1 MKRELSFLLAV
12 SLAASLTGCAAAAAT
27 DSTATVLSGSAAAEA
42 TSYNAADALTLT
54 FTDSGITGSGSGVE
68 ISGTA
73 LTISEPGTYLLTGS
87 CADGSVKVKK
97 GTAGV
102 TLILSDLSL
111 TSSTTAPITCGKSSV
126 VTIVAADGTT
136 NTLTDA
142 AQNNDTDY
150 PTNTDDENAV
160 IKGKDGA
167 QVVLCGSGS
176 LTLNANGKNGIK
188 SGTTDS
194 ETAQDAFLTIREL
207 TLTINAPV
215 NDAINAEQ
223 LLNVESG
230 TLTLDAAD
238 DALHCDLVMNIGADG
253 TEGPTLTIIN
263 AYEGIEAAVLN
274 ITSGSMDITCED
286 DCLNA
291 GNSALTNYDFEINI
305 SGGTIRAYTTAGDG
319 FDSNGTMTISGGDIE
334 VWTANAADNQPLDA
348 DGGITVTG
356 GTVLAAGGSNGMG
369 MTLTAEQPYVTY
381 GSGRGGFGG
390 GFGGGFDGSFGGSF
404 GGGQRPEQGEQP
416 TDGERPKL
424 PGITDA
430 QPDNAPTPPQGGAEN
445 APQGASGTGEEG
457 TQQPPMMQPG
467 TTADTSGISLT
478 AGDAFTITDA
488 DGTAV
493 YSGTAVCNASYVFYS
508 SAALSTDAAYTLQT
522 ESASAESTA
531 QTGTSGSGMAGGM
544 GGQCPDD
551 GGQQSTDA
559 LPPEDKQNQPA

>member
-1 MKRELSFLLAV
+1 MKRELSFLLAM
-12 SLAASLTGCAAAAAT
+12 SLAASLTGCAAGTAT
-27 DSTATVLSGSAAAEA
+27 NNPDTVLSGSAAAET

-54 FTDSGITGSGSGVE
+54 FTDSSITGSGSGVE

-97 GTAGV
+97 GTADV

-126 VTIVAADGTT
+126 VTIAAADGTT

-142 AQNNDTDY
+142 AQNNDTEY
-150 PTNTDDENAV
+150 PDNTDAENAV

-194 ETAQDAFLTIREL
+194 ETAQDASLTIREL

-253 TEGPTLTIIN
+253 TDGPTLTITN
-263 AYEGIEAAVLN
+263 AYEGIEAAALN
-274 ITSGSMDITCED
+274 IASGSIDITCQD

-291 GNSALTNYDFEINI
+291 GNSSMTNYDFGINI
-305 SGGTIRAYTTAGDG
+305 SGGTLRAYTTAGDG

-356 GTVLAAGGSNGMG
+356 GTVLAAGSSGMG
-369 MTLTAEQPYVTY
+369 MTLTAEQPYVTF
-381 GSGRGGFGG
+381 GSGRGGM
-390 GFGGGFDGSFGGSF
+390 
-404 GGGQRPEQGEQP
+404 GGGQRPEPGEQP
-416 TDGERPKL
+416 TDGERPEQ
-424 PGITDA
+424 PGNTDA
-430 QPDNAPTPPQGGAEN
+430 QPDNAPTPPQAL
-445 APQGASGTGEEG
+445 EG
-457 TQQPPMMQPG
+457 TQQPPTMQPN
-467 TTADTSGISLT
+467 TNTDNSGISLT

-488 DGTAV
+488 NGTVV
-493 YSGTAVCNASYVFYS
+493 YSGTAVCNASYLFYS
-508 SAALSTDAAYTLQT
+508 SAALSTDAAYSLQT

-544 GGQCPDD
+544 GGQRPND
-551 GGQQSTDA
+551 GRQQTQNTDTF
-559 LPPEDKQNQPA
+559 PPEDKQNQPA

>member
-1 MKRELSFLLAV
+1 MKRELSFLLAM
-12 SLAASLTGCAAAAAT
+12 SLATSLTGCAAGTAA
-27 DSTATVLSGSAAAEA
+27 DNPGTVLSGSAAAET

-54 FTDSGITGSGSGVE
+54 FTDSGITGSGNGVE

-126 VTIVAADGTT
+126 VTIAAADGTT

-150 PTNTDDENAV
+150 PTNTDAENAV

-194 ETAQDAFLTIREL
+194 ETAQDASLTIREL

-253 TEGPTLTIIN
+253 TDGPTLTIIN
-263 AYEGIEAAVLN
+263 AYEGIEAAALN
-274 ITSGSMDITCED
+274 IASGNIDITCQD

-291 GNSALTNYDFEINI
+291 GNSSMTNYGFEINI
-305 SGGTIRAYTTAGDG
+305 SGGTLRAYTTAGDG
-319 FDSNGTMTISGGDIE
+319 FDSNGMMTISGGDIE

-356 GTVLAAGGSNGMG
+356 GTVLAAGSSGMG
-369 MTLTAEQPYVTY
+369 MTLTAEQPYVTF
-381 GSGRGGFGG
+381 GSGRGGM
-390 GFGGGFDGSFGGSF
+390 GGSF
-404 GGGQRPEQGEQP
+404 GGGQRPEQ
-416 TDGERPKL
+416 

-430 QPDNAPTPPQGGAEN
+430 QPDNAPTPPQGEAEN
-445 APQGASGTGEEG
+445 APQGAPGTDEEG
-457 TQQPPMMQPG
+457 TQQPPTTQPN
-467 TTADTSGISLT
+467 TNTDNSGISLT
-478 AGDAFTITDA
+478 AGDAFTIA
-488 DGTAV
+488 DSSGTTV
-493 YSGTAVCNASYVFYS
+493 YSGTAVCNASYLFYS
-508 SAALSTDAAYTLQT
+508 SAALSTDAVYTLQT

-544 GGQCPDD
+544 GGHRPND
-551 GGQQSTDA
+551 GGQQTKNTDTF
-559 LPPEDKQNQPA
+559 PPEDKQNQPA

>member
-1 MKRELSFLLAV
+1 MKRELSFLLAI
-12 SLAASLTGCAAAAAT
+12 SLAASLTGCAAATAA
-27 DSTATVLSGSAAAEA
+27 DTVLSGSVAAET
-42 TSYNAADALTLT
+42 TSYNSADALTLT

-87 CADGSVKVKK
+87 CADGSVRVKK
-97 GTAGV
+97 GTVDV

-136 NTLTDA
+136 STLTDA
-142 AQNNDTDY
+142 AQNNDTEY
-150 PTNTDDENAV
+150 PDNTDAENAV

-194 ETAQDAFLTIREL
+194 ETAQDASLTIREL

-230 TLTLDAAD
+230 TLTLDATD

-253 TEGPTLTIIN
+253 TDGPSLTIIN
-263 AYEGIEAAVLN
+263 AYEGIEAAALN
-274 ITSGSMDITCED
+274 LASGSIDITCQD

-291 GNSALTNYDFEINI
+291 GNSSLTNYDFEINI
-305 SGGTIRAYTTAGDG
+305 SGGTLRAYTTAGDG

-348 DGGITVTG
+348 DGGITVAG
-356 GTVLAAGGSNGMG
+356 GTVLAAGSSGMG
-369 MTLTAEQPYVTY
+369 ITLTAEQPYVTF
-381 GSGRGGFGG
+381 GSGRGGM
-390 GFGGGFDGSFGGSF
+390 GGSF
-404 GGGQRPEQGEQP
+404 GGGQRPEPGEQP
-416 TDGERPKL
+416 TDGERPEQ

-430 QPDNAPTPPQGGAEN
+430 QPDNAPTPPQ
-445 APQGASGTGEEG
+445 ASEG
-457 TQQPPMMQPG
+457 TQQPPTMQPN
-467 TTADTSGISLT
+467 TNTDNSGISLT

-488 DGTAV
+488 NGTVV
-493 YSGTAVCNASYVFYS
+493 YSGTAVCNASYLFYS
-508 SAALSTDAAYTLQT
+508 SGALSTDAAYTLQT
-522 ESASAESTA
+522 ESASAKSTA

-544 GGQCPDD
+544 GGQRPND
-551 GGQQSTDA
+551 GGQQTKNTDA
-559 LPPEDKQNQPA
+559 FPPEDKQNQPA

>member
-12 SLAASLTGCAAAAAT
+12 SLAASLTGCAAGTVA
-27 DSTATVLSGSAAAEA
+27 SNPGTVLSGSAAAET

-54 FTDSGITGSGSGVE
+54 FTDSGITGSGSGVK

-87 CADGSVKVKK
+87 CADGFVRVKK

-111 TSSTTAPITCGKSSV
+111 TSSSTAPISCGKSSV

-142 AQNNDTDY
+142 AQNNDTEY
-150 PTNTDDENAV
+150 PDNTDAENAV
-160 IKGKDGA
+160 IKSKDGA

-194 ETAQDAFLTIREL
+194 ETAQDASLTIREL

-253 TEGPTLTIIN
+253 TDGPTLTIIN
-263 AYEGIEAAVLN
+263 AYEGIEAAALN
-274 ITSGSMDITCED
+274 IASGSIDITCQD

-291 GNSALTNYDFEINI
+291 GNSSLTNYDFEINI
-305 SGGTIRAYTTAGDG
+305 SGGTLRAYTTAGDG

-356 GTVLAAGGSNGMG
+356 GTVLAAGSSGMG
-369 MTLTAEQPYVTY
+369 MTLTAEQPYVTF
-381 GSGRGGFGG
+381 GSGRGGM
-390 GFGGGFDGSFGGSF
+390 
-404 GGGQRPEQGEQP
+404 GGGQRPEPGEQP
-416 TDGERPKL
+416 ADGERPEQ

-430 QPDNAPTPPQGGAEN
+430 HPDNAPTPPQGEAEN
-445 APQGASGTGEEG
+445 APQGAPGTGEEG
-457 TQQPPMMQPG
+457 TQQPPTMQPD
-467 TTADTSGISLT
+467 TTADNSGISLT

-488 DGTAV
+488 NGTVV
-493 YSGTAVCNASYVFYS
+493 YSGTAVCNASYLFYS
-508 SAALSTDAAYTLQT
+508 SGALSTDAAYSLQT

-544 GGQCPDD
+544 GGQSPND
-551 GGQQSTDA
+551 GRQQTKNTDTF
-559 LPPEDKQNQPA
+559 PPEDKQNQPA

>member
-12 SLAASLTGCAAAAAT
+12 SLAASLTGCAAGTAT

-42 TSYNAADALTLT
+42 TFYNAADALTLT

-150 PTNTDDENAV
+150 PTNTDAENAV

-176 LTLNANGKNGIK
+176 LTVNANGKNGIK

-194 ETAQDAFLTIREL
+194 ETAQDASLMIREL

-253 TEGPTLTIIN
+253 TEGPTLTITN
-263 AYEGIEAAVLN
+263 AYEGIEAAALN
-274 ITSGSMDITCED
+274 IASGSIDITCED

-291 GNSALTNYDFEINI
+291 GNSSLTNYDFEINI
-305 SGGTIRAYTTAGDG
+305 SGGTLRAYTTAGDG

-348 DGGITVTG
+348 DGGITLTG

-381 GSGRGGFGG
+381 GNGRGGMGG
-390 GFGGGFDGSFGGSF
+390 GFGGGFDGSF

-416 TDGERPKL
+416 TDGERPTL
-424 PGITDA
+424 PGSTDA
-430 QPDNAPTPPQGGAEN
+430 QPGNAPAPPQGETEN
-445 APQGASGTGEEG
+445 APQGTPGAGEEG
-457 TQQPPMMQPG
+457 TQQPPMMQTD
-467 TTADTSGISLT
+467 TTADSSGISLT

-493 YSGTAVCNASYVFYS
+493 YSGTAVCNASYLFYS

-544 GGQCPDD
+544 SGQRPDD
-551 GGQQSTDA
+551 GGQQNTDA
-559 LPPEDKQNQPA
+559 LPPEDKQNLPA

>member
-1 MKRELSFLLAV
+1 MKRELSFLLAM
-12 SLAASLTGCAAAAAT
+12 SLAASLAGCAAAAAA
-27 DSTATVLSGSAAAEA
+27 DSTATVLSGSAAAET

-54 FTDSGITGSGSGVE
+54 FTDSGITGSGSGVV

-150 PTNTDDENAV
+150 PDNTDAENAV

-194 ETAQDAFLTIREL
+194 ETAQDASLTIREL
-207 TLTINAPV
+207 TLTIIAPV

-253 TEGPTLTIIN
+253 TEGPTLTIAN
-263 AYEGIEAAVLN
+263 AYEGIEAAALN
-274 ITSGSMDITCED
+274 IASGSIDITCQD

-291 GNSALTNYDFEINI
+291 GNSSLTNYDFEINI
-305 SGGTIRAYTTAGDG
+305 SGGALRAYTTSGDG

-348 DGGITVTG
+348 DGGITLTG
-356 GTVLAAGGSNGMG
+356 GTVLAAGGSSGMG
-369 MTLTAEQPYVTY
+369 ITLTAEQPYVTF
-381 GSGRGGFGG
+381 GNGRGGMGG
-390 GFGGGFDGSFGGSF
+390 GF

-416 TDGERPKL
+416 TDGERPEL
-424 PGITDA
+424 PGSTDA
-430 QPDNAPTPPQGGAEN
+430 QPDGAPTPPQGGAEN
-445 APQGASGTGEEG
+445 APQGAPGAGEEG
-457 TQQPPMMQPG
+457 TQQPPMMQTD
-467 TTADTSGISLT
+467 TTADGSGISLT

-488 DGTAV
+488 DGAAV
-493 YSGTAVCNASYVFYS
+493 YSGTAVCNASYLFYS
-508 SAALSTDAAYTLQT
+508 SAELSTDAAYTLQT

-544 GGQCPDD
+544 GGQRPDD
-551 GGQQSTDA
+551 GGQQNTDA

>member
-12 SLAASLTGCAAAAAT
+12 SLAASLAGCAAAAAA
-27 DSTATVLSGSAAAEA
+27 DSTATVLSGSAAAET

-126 VTIVAADGTT
+126 VTIVAADGTA
-136 NTLTDA
+136 NALTDA
-142 AQNNDTDY
+142 ARNNDTDH
-150 PTNTDDENAV
+150 PNNTDAENAV

-176 LTLNANGKNGIK
+176 LILNANGKNGIK

-194 ETAQDAFLTIREL
+194 ETAQDASLTIREL

-253 TEGPTLTIIN
+253 TEGPTLTIAN
-263 AYEGIEAAVLN
+263 AYEGIEAAALN
-274 ITSGSMDITCED
+274 IASGSIDITCED

-291 GNSALTNYDFEINI
+291 GNSSLTNYDFEINI

-348 DGGITVTG
+348 DGGITLTG

-381 GSGRGGFGG
+381 GSGRGGMGG
-390 GFGGGFDGSFGGSF
+390 GFGGSF

-416 TDGERPKL
+416 TNGERPTL
-424 PGITDA
+424 PDSTDA
-430 QPDNAPTPPQGGAEN
+430 QPDSAPTPPQGEAEN
-445 APQGASGTGEEG
+445 APQGAPGAGEEG
-457 TQQPPMMQPG
+457 TQQPPMMQTD
-467 TTADTSGISLT
+467 TTADSSGISLT

-488 DGTAV
+488 DGAAV

-522 ESASAESTA
+522 ESASAKSTA

-544 GGQCPDD
+544 GGQRPDD
-551 GGQQSTDA
+551 GGQQNTDA

>member
-12 SLAASLTGCAAAAAT
+12 SLAASLTGCAAAAAA
-27 DSTATVLSGSAAAEA
+27 DSTATVLSGSAAVET

-136 NTLTDA
+136 NTLIDA

-150 PTNTDDENAV
+150 PDNTDAENAV

-176 LTLNANGKNGIK
+176 LTVNANGKNGIK

-194 ETAQDAFLTIREL
+194 ETAQDASLTIREL
-207 TLTINAPV
+207 TLTINTPV

-253 TEGPTLTIIN
+253 TEGPTLTITN

-274 ITSGSMDITCED
+274 IASGSMDITCED

-348 DGGITVTG
+348 DGSITVTG

-381 GSGRGGFGG
+381 DSGRGSMGG
-390 GFGGGFDGSFGGSF
+390 GFGGFDGSF

-416 TDGERPKL
+416 TDGERPEL
-424 PGITDA
+424 PGSTDA

-445 APQGASGTGEEG
+445 APQGTPDMGGDGA
-457 TQQPPMMQPG
+457 QQPPMMQTD
-467 TTADTSGISLT
+467 TTADSSGISLT
-478 AGDAFTITDA
+478 AGDAFTITDT

-493 YSGTAVCNASYVFYS
+493 YSGTAVCNAGYVFYS
-508 SAALSTDAAYTLQT
+508 SAALSTDTAYTLQT

-544 GGQCPDD
+544 GGQRPDG
-551 GGQQSTDA
+551 GGQQNADA

>member
-1 MKRELSFLLAV
+1 MKRELSFLLAM
-12 SLAASLTGCAAAAAT
+12 SLAASLTGCAAATAANT
-27 DSTATVLSGSAAAEA
+27 PDTVLSGSTAAEA
-42 TSYNAADALTLT
+42 TSYNVADALTLT

-68 ISGTA
+68 INGTA

-97 GTAGV
+97 GTADV

-111 TSSTTAPITCGKSSV
+111 TSSSTAPITCGKSSV
-126 VTIVAADGTT
+126 VTIAAADGTT

-142 AQNNDTDY
+142 AQNNDTEY
-150 PTNTDDENAV
+150 PDNTDAENAV
-160 IKGKDGA
+160 IKSKDGA

-194 ETAQDAFLTIREL
+194 ETAQDASLTIREL

-223 LLNVESG
+223 LLNAESG

-253 TEGPTLTIIN
+253 TDGPTLTILN
-263 AYEGIEAAVLN
+263 AYEGIEAAALN
-274 ITSGSMDITCED
+274 IASGSIDITSQD

-291 GNSALTNYDFEINI
+291 GNSSLTNYGFEINI
-305 SGGTIRAYTTAGDG
+305 SGGTLRAYTTAGDG

-334 VWTANAADNQPLDA
+334 VWTSNATDNQPLDA

-369 MTLTAEQPYVTY
+369 LTLTAEQPYVTF
-381 GSGRGGFGG
+381 GSGRGGMGG
-390 GFGGGFDGSFGGSF
+390 GF
-404 GGGQRPEQGEQP
+404 GGGQRPEAGEQP
-416 TDGERPKL
+416 TDGERPEQ
-424 PGITDA
+424 PGSTDA
-430 QPDNAPTPPQGGAEN
+430 RPDSTPTPQQGEAEN
-445 APQGASGTGEEG
+445 TPQGAPVTAAEG
-457 TQQPPMMQPG
+457 SQQPPMMQP
-467 TTADTSGISLT
+467 DTNTDITGVSLT
-478 AGDAFTITDA
+478 AGSDFTVTDA
-488 DGTAV
+488 NGTAV
-493 YSGTAVCNASYVFYS
+493 YSGTAVCNAGYVFYS

-522 ESASAESTA
+522 ESASVESTA

-544 GGQCPDD
+544 GGQRPNDS
-551 GGQQSTDA
+551 GQQTQNIDA

>member
-12 SLAASLTGCAAAAAT
+12 SLAASLTGCAAGTAT
-27 DSTATVLSGSAAAEA
+27 NNPGTVLSGSDAAET
-42 TSYNAADALTLT
+42 TSYHAADALTLT

-87 CADGSVKVKK
+87 CTDGSVKVKK
-97 GTAGV
+97 GTADV

-126 VTIVAADGTT
+126 VTMVAADGTT

-142 AQNNDTDY
+142 AQNNDTEY
-150 PTNTDDENAV
+150 PDNTDAENAV

-188 SGTTDS
+188 SGTADS
-194 ETAQDAFLTIREL
+194 ETAQDASLTIREL

-230 TLTLDAAD
+230 TLTLNAAD
-238 DALHCDLVMNIGADG
+238 DALHCDLVMNIGAVG
-253 TEGPTLTIIN
+253 TEGPTLAITN
-263 AYEGIEAAVLN
+263 AYEGIEAAALN
-274 ITSGSMDITCED
+274 IASGDIDITCQD

-291 GNSALTNYDFEINI
+291 GNSSLTNYDFEINI

-348 DGGITVTG
+348 DGSITVTG
-356 GTVLAAGGSNGMG
+356 GTVLAAGGSSGMG
-369 MTLTAEQPYVTY
+369 TTLTAEQPYVTY
-381 GSGRGGFGG
+381 GSSRGGMGG
-390 GFGGGFDGSFGGSF
+390 GF
-404 GGGQRPEQGEQP
+404 GGGQRPEPGEQP
-416 TDGERPKL
+416 QRSEQ
-424 PGITDA
+424 PGSTDA
-430 QPDNAPTPPQGGAEN
+430 QPDNAPAPPQGEA
-445 APQGASGTGEEG
+445 TEG
-457 TQQPPMMQPG
+457 TQQPPMMQPDTG
-467 TTADTSGISLT
+467 TDNSGINLT

-493 YSGTAVCNASYVFYS
+493 YSGTAMCNASYLFYS
-508 SAALSTDAAYTLQT
+508 SSALSTDAAYTLQT
-522 ESASAESTA
+522 ESASVESAA
-531 QTGTSGSGMAGGM
+531 QTGTSGMANGM
-544 GGQCPDD
+544 GGQRPND
-551 GGQQSTDA
+551 GGQQTQNTAA
-559 LPPEDKQNQPA
+559 LPSEDKQNQPA

>member
-12 SLAASLTGCAAAAAT
+12 SLAASLTGCAAGTVAGNP
-27 DSTATVLSGSAAAEA
+27 DTVLSGSAAAET

-97 GTAGV
+97 GTADV

-126 VTIVAADGTT
+126 VTIVSADGTT

-142 AQNNDTDY
+142 AQNNDTEY
-150 PTNTDDENAV
+150 PDNTDAENAV

-188 SGTTDS
+188 SGTADS
-194 ETAQDAFLTIREL
+194 ETAQDASLTIREL

-253 TEGPTLTIIN
+253 TDGPTLTIIN
-263 AYEGIEAAVLN
+263 AYEGIEAAALN
-274 ITSGSMDITCED
+274 IASGSIDITCQD

-291 GNSALTNYDFEINI
+291 GNSSLTNYGFEINI
-305 SGGTIRAYTTAGDG
+305 SGGTLRAYTTAGDG

-356 GTVLAAGGSNGMG
+356 GTVLAAGSSSGMG
-369 MTLTAEQPYVTY
+369 MTLTAEQPYVTF
-381 GSGRGGFGG
+381 GSGRGGM
-390 GFGGGFDGSFGGSF
+390 GGSF
-404 GGGQRPEQGEQP
+404 GGGQRPEPGEQP
-416 TDGERPKL
+416 ADGERPEQ

-430 QPDNAPTPPQGGAEN
+430 QPDNAPTPPQGEAEN
-445 APQGASGTGEEG
+445 APQGAPGTGEEG
-457 TQQPPMMQPG
+457 TQQPPTMQPNTNTDSAG
-467 TTADTSGISLT
+467 VSLT

-493 YSGTAVCNASYVFYS
+493 YSGTAVCNASYLFYS
-508 SAALSTDAAYTLQT
+508 SAALSTDAVYTLQT

-544 GGQCPDD
+544 GGQRPND
-551 GGQQSTDA
+551 GRQQTQNTDTF
-559 LPPEDKQNQPA
+559 PPEDKQNQPA

>member
-12 SLAASLTGCAAAAAT
+12 SLAASLTGCAAATAT
-27 DSTATVLSGSAAAEA
+27 DSTGTVLSGSAAAEA

-102 TLILSDLSL
+102 TLILSDLNL

-150 PTNTDDENAV
+150 PTNTDAENAV

-194 ETAQDAFLTIREL
+194 ETAQDASLTIREL
-207 TLTINAPV
+207 ALTINAPV

-253 TEGPTLTIIN
+253 TEGPTLTITN
-263 AYEGIEAAVLN
+263 AYEGIEAVALN
-274 ITSGSMDITCED
+274 IASGSINITCED

-291 GNSALTNYDFEINI
+291 GNSSLTNYDFEINI

-381 GSGRGGFGG
+381 GSGRGGM
-390 GFGGGFDGSFGGSF
+390 GGGFD
-404 GGGQRPEQGEQP
+404 GGQRPEQGEQP
-416 TDGERPKL
+416 ADGERPEL
-424 PGITDA
+424 PGSTDA
-430 QPDNAPTPPQGGAEN
+430 QPDNIPTPPQGGAEN
-445 APQGASGTGEEG
+445 APQGAPGAGEEG
-457 TQQPPMMQPG
+457 AQQPPMMQTN
-467 TTADTSGISLT
+467 TTADSSGISLT

-522 ESASAESTA
+522 ESVSAESTA

-544 GGQCPDD
+544 GGQRPDD

>member
-12 SLAASLTGCAAAAAT
+12 SLAASLTGCAAATAA
-27 DSTATVLSGSAAAEA
+27 DSTATVLSGSAAAET

-54 FTDSGITGSGSGVE
+54 FTDSGITGSGVE

-150 PTNTDDENAV
+150 PTNTDAENAV
-160 IKGKDGA
+160 IKGRDGA

-194 ETAQDAFLTIREL
+194 ETAQDASLTIREL

-238 DALHCDLVMNIGADG
+238 DALHCDLVMNIGSDG
-253 TEGPTLTIIN
+253 TEGPTITITN
-263 AYEGIEAAVLN
+263 AYEGIEAAALN
-274 ITSGSMDITCED
+274 IASGDIDITCED

-291 GNSALTNYDFEINI
+291 GNSSLTNYDFEINI

-381 GSGRGGFGG
+381 GSGRGGM
-390 GFGGGFDGSFGGSF
+390 GGGFDG
-404 GGGQRPEQGEQP
+404 GQRPEAGEQP
-416 TDGERPKL
+416 ADGERPEL
-424 PGITDA
+424 PGSTDA

-445 APQGASGTGEEG
+445 APQGAPGTGEEG
-457 TQQPPMMQPG
+457 AQQPPMMQTD
-467 TTADTSGISLT
+467 TTADSSGISLT

-488 DGTAV
+488 DGAAV
-493 YSGTAVCNASYVFYS
+493 YSGTAVCNASYAFYS

-522 ESASAESTA
+522 ASASAESTA
-531 QTGTSGSGMAGGM
+531 QTGTSASGMAGGM
-544 GGQCPDD
+544 GGQRPND
-551 GGQQSTDA
+551 GGQQNTDA
-559 LPPEDKQNQPA
+559 LPTEDNQNQPA

>member
-12 SLAASLTGCAAAAAT
+12 SLAASLTGCAAATAT
-27 DSTATVLSGSAAAEA
+27 DSTSTVLSGSAAAET

-68 ISGTA
+68 ISGTS

-150 PTNTDDENAV
+150 PTNTDAENAV

-194 ETAQDAFLTIREL
+194 ETAQDASLTIREL

-215 NDAINAEQ
+215 NDAVNAEQ

-253 TEGPTLTIIN
+253 TEGPTLTITN
-263 AYEGIEAAVLN
+263 AYEGIEAAALN
-274 ITSGSMDITCED
+274 IASGSMDITCED

-291 GNSALTNYDFEINI
+291 GNSSLTNYDFEINI

-319 FDSNGTMTISGGDIE
+319 FDSNGTMTISGGGIE

-381 GSGRGGFGG
+381 GSGRSGMGG
-390 GFGGGFDGSFGGSF
+390 GFGGF

-416 TDGERPKL
+416 ADGERPEL
-424 PGITDA
+424 PGSTDA
-430 QPDNAPTPPQGGAEN
+430 QPDNIPTPPQGGAEN
-445 APQGASGTGEEG
+445 APQGAPGAGEEG
-457 TQQPPMMQPG
+457 AQQPPMMQPD

-488 DGTAV
+488 DGADV

-522 ESASAESTA
+522 ESATAESTA

-544 GGQCPDD
+544 GGQRPDD
-551 GGQQSTDA
+551 GGQQNTDA

>member
-1 MKRELSFLLAV
+1 MKRELSFLLAM
-12 SLAASLTGCAAAAAT
+12 SLAASLTGCAAGTVA
-27 DSTATVLSGSAAAEA
+27 SNPGTVLSGSAAAET

-68 ISGTA
+68 INGTA
-73 LTISEPGTYLLTGS
+73 LTISESGTYLLTGS

-97 GTAGV
+97 GTADV

-126 VTIVAADGTT
+126 VTIAAADGTT

-150 PTNTDDENAV
+150 PTNTDAENAV

-188 SGTTDS
+188 SGTADS
-194 ETAQDAFLTIREL
+194 ETAQDASLTIREL

-253 TEGPTLTIIN
+253 TDGPTLTIIN
-263 AYEGIEAAVLN
+263 AYEGIEAVALN
-274 ITSGSMDITCED
+274 IASGNIDITCQD

-291 GNSALTNYDFEINI
+291 GNSSLTNYDFEINI
-305 SGGTIRAYTTAGDG
+305 FGGTLRAYTTAGDG

-356 GTVLAAGGSNGMG
+356 GTILAAGSSSGMG
-369 MTLTAEQPYVTY
+369 MTLTAEQPYVAF
-381 GSGRGGFGG
+381 GSGRGGM
-390 GFGGGFDGSFGGSF
+390 
-404 GGGQRPEQGEQP
+404 GGGQRPEQ
-416 TDGERPKL
+416 

-430 QPDNAPTPPQGGAEN
+430 QPDNAPTPPQGEAEN
-445 APQGASGTGEEG
+445 APQGAPGTGEEG
-457 TQQPPMMQPG
+457 THQPPTMQPN
-467 TTADTSGISLT
+467 TNTDNSGISLT

-493 YSGTAVCNASYVFYS
+493 YSGTAVCNASYLFYS
-508 SAALSTDAAYTLQT
+508 SGALSTDAAYTLQT

-544 GGQCPDD
+544 GGQRPND
-551 GGQQSTDA
+551 GGQQTQNTDTF
-559 LPPEDKQNQPA
+559 PPEDKQNQPA

>member
-1 MKRELSFLLAV
+1 MKRELSFLLAM
-12 SLAASLTGCAAAAAT
+12 SLAASLTGCAAGTVA
-27 DSTATVLSGSAAAEA
+27 SNPGTVLSGSATAET

-68 ISGTA
+68 INGTA
-73 LTISEPGTYLLTGS
+73 LTISEPGTYLLTGN

-111 TSSTTAPITCGKSSV
+111 TSSSTAPITCGKFSV

-142 AQNNDTDY
+142 AQNNDTEY
-150 PTNTDDENAV
+150 PDNTDAENAV

-194 ETAQDAFLTIREL
+194 ETAQDASLTIREL

-215 NDAINAEQ
+215 NDSINAEQ

-238 DALHCDLVMNIGADG
+238 DALHCDLVMNIGAND
-253 TEGPTLTIIN
+253 TEGPTITIAN
-263 AYEGIEAAVLN
+263 AYEGIEAAALN
-274 ITSGSMDITCED
+274 IASGSIDITCQD

-291 GNSALTNYDFEINI
+291 GNSSLTNYDFEINI
-305 SGGTIRAYTTAGDG
+305 SGGTLRAYTTAGDG

-356 GTVLAAGGSNGMG
+356 GTVLAAGSSSGMG
-369 MTLTAEQPYVTY
+369 MTLTAEQPYVTF
-381 GSGRGGFGG
+381 GNGRGGMGG
-390 GFGGGFDGSFGGSF
+390 GF
-404 GGGQRPEQGEQP
+404 GGGQRPEPGEQP
-416 TDGERPKL
+416 ADGERPEQ

-430 QPDNAPTPPQGGAEN
+430 QPDNAPTPPQ
-445 APQGASGTGEEG
+445 ASEG
-457 TQQPPMMQPG
+457 TQQPPTMQPD
-467 TTADTSGISLT
+467 TTADGSGISLT
-478 AGDAFTITDA
+478 AGSDFTVTDA
-488 DGTAV
+488 SGTAV
-493 YSGTAVCNASYVFYS
+493 YSGTAVCNASYLFYS
-508 SAALSTDAAYTLQT
+508 SAALSTAAAYTLQT

-544 GGQCPDD
+544 GGQRPKD
-551 GGQQSTDA
+551 GRQQTQNTDA
-559 LPPEDKQNQPA
+559 FPPEDKQNQPA

>member
-12 SLAASLTGCAAAAAT
+12 SLAAFLTGCAAGTAA

-142 AQNNDTDY
+142 ARNNDTDY
-150 PTNTDDENAV
+150 PDNTDAENAV

-194 ETAQDAFLTIREL
+194 ETAQDASLTIREL

-215 NDAINAEQ
+215 NDAVNAEQ

-253 TEGPTLTIIN
+253 TDGPTVTITN

-274 ITSGSMDITCED
+274 IASGSMDITCED

-291 GNSALTNYDFEINI
+291 GNSSLTNYNFEINI
-305 SGGTIRAYTTAGDG
+305 SGGTIRAYTTSGDG

-348 DGGITVTG
+348 DGGITVTD
-356 GTVLAAGGSNGMG
+356 GTVLAAGGSSGMG

-381 GSGRGGFGG
+381 GSGRGGMGG
-390 GFGGGFDGSFGGSF
+390 GF

-416 TDGERPKL
+416 ADGERPEL
-424 PGITDA
+424 PGSTDA
-430 QPDNAPTPPQGGAEN
+430 RPGNAPTPPQGGAEN
-445 APQGASGTGEEG
+445 APQGTPGAGDES
-457 TQQPPMMQPG
+457 TQQPPMMQTD
-467 TTADTSGISLT
+467 TTADSSGISLT

-488 DGTAV
+488 DDAAV

-544 GGQCPDD
+544 GGQHPDD

>member
-12 SLAASLTGCAAAAAT
+12 SLAASLAGCAAGTAT
-27 DSTATVLSGSAAAEA
+27 DSTATVLSSSAAAET

-54 FTDSGITGSGSGVE
+54 FTDGGITGSGSGVE

-73 LTISEPGTYLLTGS
+73 LIISEPGTYLLTGS

-150 PTNTDDENAV
+150 PDNTDAENAV

-167 QVVLCGSGS
+167 LVVLCGSGS
-176 LTLNANGKNGIK
+176 LTVNANGKNGIK

-194 ETAQDAFLTIREL
+194 ETAQDASLTIREL

-215 NDAINAEQ
+215 NDAVNAEQ

-253 TEGPTLTIIN
+253 TEGPTLTIAN
-263 AYEGIEAAVLN
+263 AYEGIEAAALN
-274 ITSGSMDITCED
+274 IASGSMEITCED

-291 GNSALTNYDFEINI
+291 GNSALANYDFEINI
-305 SGGTIRAYTTAGDG
+305 SGGTIRAYTTSGDG

-369 MTLTAEQPYVTY
+369 ITLTADQPYVTY
-381 GSGRGGFGG
+381 GSGRGGMGGGFGG
-390 GFGGGFDGSFGGSF
+390 GFGGG
-404 GGGQRPEQGEQP
+404 QRPELSGS
-416 TDGERPKL
+416 
-424 PGITDA
+424 TDA
-430 QPDNAPTPPQGGAEN
+430 QPDNVPTPPQGGAEN
-445 APQGASGTGEEG
+445 APQGAPGAGEEG
-457 TQQPPMMQPG
+457 AQHPPMMQTD
-467 TTADTSGISLT
+467 TTADSSGISLT

-488 DGTAV
+488 DGAAV
-493 YSGTAVCNASYVFYS
+493 YSGTAVCNASYLFYS

-544 GGQCPDD
+544 GGQRPDD
-551 GGQQSTDA
+551 GGQQNTDA

>member
-12 SLAASLTGCAAAAAT
+12 SLAASLTGCAAVAAT
-27 DSTATVLSGSAAAEA
+27 DTPGTVLGGSAAAET

-142 AQNNDTDY
+142 AQNNDTDC
-150 PTNTDDENAV
+150 PDNTDAENAV

-167 QVVLCGSGS
+167 QLVLCGNGS

-194 ETAQDAFLTIREL
+194 ETAQDASLTIREL
-207 TLTINAPV
+207 TLTISAPV
-215 NDAINAEQ
+215 NDAVNAEQ

-253 TEGPTLTIIN
+253 TEGPTLTITN
-263 AYEGIEAAVLN
+263 AYEGIEAATLN
-274 ITSGSMDITCED
+274 IASGSMDITCED

-291 GNSALTNYDFEINI
+291 GNSSLTNYDFEINI

-381 GSGRGGFGG
+381 GSGRGGMGG
-390 GFGGGFDGSFGGSF
+390 GFGGG
-404 GGGQRPEQGEQP
+404 QRPKQGEQP
-416 TDGERPKL
+416 ADGERPTL
-424 PGITDA
+424 PGSTDA
-430 QPDNAPTPPQGGAEN
+430 QPDSAPTPPQGGAEN
-445 APQGASGTGEEG
+445 APQGAPGAGEEG
-457 TQQPPMMQPG
+457 AQQPPTMQTD

-493 YSGTAVCNASYVFYS
+493 YSGTAVCNAGYVFYS

-522 ESASAESTA
+522 ASASAESTA

-544 GGQCPDD
+544 GGQRPND
-551 GGQQSTDA
+551 GGQQNTDA

>member
-12 SLAASLTGCAAAAAT
+12 SLAASLTGCAAGTAT

-142 AQNNDTDY
+142 ARNNETDY
-150 PTNTDDENAV
+150 PTNTDAENAV

-194 ETAQDAFLTIREL
+194 ETAQDASLTIREL

-253 TEGPTLTIIN
+253 TEGPTLTITN

-274 ITSGSMDITCED
+274 IASGSMDITCED

-305 SGGTIRAYTTAGDG
+305 SGGTLRAYTTAGDG

-348 DGGITVTG
+348 DGSITVTG
-356 GTVLAAGGSNGMG
+356 STVLAAGGSSGMG
-369 MTLTAEQPYVTY
+369 ITLTAEQPYVTY
-381 GSGRGGFGG
+381 GSSRGGMGG
-390 GFGGGFDGSFGGSF
+390 GFGGE
-404 GGGQRPEQGEQP
+404 QRPEQGEQP
-416 TDGERPKL
+416 TDGERPAL
-424 PGITDA
+424 PGSTDA
-430 QPDNAPTPPQGGAEN
+430 QPDNVPTPPQGGAEN
-445 APQGASGTGEEG
+445 APQGAPGAGEEG
-457 TQQPPMMQPG
+457 AQQPPMMQAD
-467 TTADTSGISLT
+467 TTADSSGISLT

-488 DGTAV
+488 DGSAV

-544 GGQCPDD
+544 GGQRPND
-551 GGQQSTDA
+551 GGQQNTDA

>member
-27 DSTATVLSGSAAAEA
+27 DSTGTILSGSAAAEA
-42 TSYNAADALTLT
+42 TSYNVADALTLT
-54 FTDSGITGSGSGVE
+54 FTDSGVTGSGSGVE

-97 GTAGV
+97 GTVGV

-150 PTNTDDENAV
+150 PTNTDAENAV

-167 QVVLCGSGS
+167 QMVLCGSGS

-194 ETAQDAFLTIREL
+194 ETAQDASLTIREL

-253 TEGPTLTIIN
+253 TEGPTITIAN
-263 AYEGIEAAVLN
+263 AYEGIEAAALN
-274 ITSGSMDITCED
+274 IASGDIDITCQD

-291 GNSALTNYDFEINI
+291 GNSSLTNYDFEINI
-305 SGGTIRAYTTAGDG
+305 SGGTLRAYTTAGDG

-369 MTLTAEQPYVTY
+369 MTLSAEQPYVTY
-381 GSGRGGFGG
+381 GSGRGGMGG
-390 GFGGGFDGSFGGSF
+390 GF

-416 TDGERPKL
+416 ADGERPEL
-424 PGITDA
+424 PGSTDT

-445 APQGASGTGEEG
+445 APQGALGAGEEG
-457 TQQPPMMQPG
+457 TQQPPMMQMD
-467 TTADTSGISLT
+467 TNADSSGISLT

-488 DGTAV
+488 DGAAV

-522 ESASAESTA
+522 ESASAKSTA

-544 GGQCPDD
+544 GGQRPDN

-559 LPPEDKQNQPA
+559 LPPENKQNQPS

>member
-12 SLAASLTGCAAAAAT
+12 SLAASLTGCAAGTAA
-27 DSTATVLSGSAAAEA
+27 SNPGTVLSGSAAAET

-126 VTIVAADGTT
+126 VTIAAADGTT
-136 NTLTDA
+136 NTLTDST
-142 AQNNDTDY
+142 QNNDTEY
-150 PTNTDDENAV
+150 PTNTDAENAV

-194 ETAQDAFLTIREL
+194 ETAQDASLTIREL

-253 TEGPTLTIIN
+253 TDGPTLTIIN
-263 AYEGIEAAVLN
+263 AYEGIEAAALN
-274 ITSGSMDITCED
+274 IASGSIDITCQD

-291 GNSALTNYDFEINI
+291 GNSSLTNYGFEINI
-305 SGGTIRAYTTAGDG
+305 SGGTLRAYTTAGDG

-356 GTVLAAGGSNGMG
+356 GTVLAAGSSSGMG
-369 MTLTAEQPYVTY
+369 MTLTAEQPYVTF
-381 GSGRGGFGG
+381 GSGRGGMGG
-390 GFGGGFDGSFGGSF
+390 GH
-404 GGGQRPEQGEQP
+404 RPEPGEQP
-416 TDGERPKL
+416 ADGERPEQ

-445 APQGASGTGEEG
+445 APQGAPGAGEEG
-457 TQQPPMMQPG
+457 TQQPPTMQPN
-467 TTADTSGISLT
+467 TNTDNSGISLT

-493 YSGTAVCNASYVFYS
+493 YSGTAVCNASYLFYS
-508 SAALSTDAAYTLQT
+508 SGALSTDAAYTLQT

-544 GGQCPDD
+544 VGQRPND
-551 GGQQSTDA
+551 GRQQTQNTDA
-559 LPPEDKQNQPA
+559 FPPEDKQNQPA

>member
-12 SLAASLTGCAAAAAT
+12 SLAASLTGCAAGTVA
-27 DSTATVLSGSAAAEA
+27 SNPGTVLSGSAAAET

-54 FTDSGITGSGSGVE
+54 FTDSGITGSSSGVE

-97 GTAGV
+97 GTVDV

-111 TSSTTAPITCGKSSV
+111 TSSSTAPITCGKSSV
-126 VTIVAADGTT
+126 VTIAAADGTT

-150 PTNTDDENAV
+150 PTNTDAENAV

-194 ETAQDAFLTIREL
+194 ETAQDASLTIREL

-215 NDAINAEQ
+215 NDTINAEQ

-253 TEGPTLTIIN
+253 TDGPTLTIIN
-263 AYEGIEAAVLN
+263 AYEGIEAAALN
-274 ITSGSMDITCED
+274 IASGSIDITCQD

-291 GNSALTNYDFEINI
+291 GNSSLTNYDFEINI
-305 SGGTIRAYTTAGDG
+305 SGGTLRAYTTAGDG

-348 DGGITVTG
+348 DGGITVIG
-356 GTVLAAGGSNGMG
+356 GTVLAAGSSGMG
-369 MTLTAEQPYVTY
+369 MTLTAEQPYVAF
-381 GSGRGGFGG
+381 GSGRGGM
-390 GFGGGFDGSFGGSF
+390 GGSF
-404 GGGQRPEQGEQP
+404 GGGQRPEQ
-416 TDGERPKL
+416 
-424 PGITDA
+424 PGSTDA
-430 QPDNAPTPPQGGAEN
+430 RPGSAPTPPQGETEN
-445 APQGASGTGEEG
+445 VPQGAPGTATEG
-457 TQQPPMMQPG
+457 TQQPPMMQP
-467 TTADTSGISLT
+467 DTNTDNSGISLT

-488 DGTAV
+488 NGTVV
-493 YSGTAVCNASYVFYS
+493 YSGTAVCNADYLFYS
-508 SAALSTDAAYTLQT
+508 SGALSADAAYTLQT

-544 GGQCPDD
+544 GGQRPND
-551 GGQQSTDA
+551 GGQQTQNIDA
-559 LPPEDKQNQPA
+559 FPPEDKQNQPA

>member
-27 DSTATVLSGSAAAEA
+27 DSTSTVLSGSAAAET

-97 GTAGV
+97 GTVGV

-126 VTIVAADGTT
+126 VTIAAAEGTT

-142 AQNNDTDY
+142 AQNNDTEY
-150 PTNTDDENAV
+150 PDNTDAENAV

-194 ETAQDAFLTIREL
+194 ETAQDASLTIREL

-223 LLNVESG
+223 FLNVESG

-253 TEGPTLTIIN
+253 TDGPTLTITN
-263 AYEGIEAAVLN
+263 AYEGIEAAALN
-274 ITSGSMDITCED
+274 IASGSIDITCQD

-291 GNSALTNYDFEINI
+291 GNGSLTNYDFEINI

-334 VWTANAADNQPLDA
+334 VWTANTADNQPLDA

-356 GTVLAAGGSNGMG
+356 GTVLAAGGSSGMG
-369 MTLTAEQPYVTY
+369 LTLTAEQPYVTF
-381 GSGRGGFGG
+381 GNGRGGMGG
-390 GFGGGFDGSFGGSF
+390 GFGGGR
-404 GGGQRPEQGEQP
+404 RPEAGEQP
-416 TDGERPKL
+416 TDGERPEQ
-424 PGITDA
+424 PSSTDA
-430 QPDNAPTPPQGGAEN
+430 RPGSAPTPPQVEGEN
-445 APQGASGTGEEG
+445 ASQDAPGTATEG
-457 TQQPPMMQPG
+457 TQQPPMMQPN
-467 TTADTSGISLT
+467 TNTDNYGISLT
-478 AGDAFTITDA
+478 VGSDFTVTDA
-488 DGTAV
+488 NGTVV
-493 YSGTAVCNASYVFYS
+493 YSGTAVCNADYLFYS
-508 SAALSTDAAYTLQT
+508 SGALSADAAYTLQT

-544 GGQCPDD
+544 GGQRPND
-551 GGQQSTDA
+551 GGQQNTDA